1 MIKRQIKEFM
11 KKLGYAEDLD
21 SETLDYIYSEFL
33 KILESGITQ
42 NAFTFKSGCL
52 LFQFSI
58 INQNE
63 VQEHLDDQVRQG
75 ELRSIPGFKIGLK
88 KICLNLGDDFTC
100 KYTKRECVYKQDFLK
115 CEIVQHGPDAG
126 LEGWQ

>member
-1 MIKRQIKEFM
+1 MIKKQIKEFM
-11 KKLGYAEDLD
+11 KKLGYADELD
-21 SETLDYIYSEFL
+21 DETLDYIYSEFL
-33 KILESGITQ
+33 KILESGMAQ

-75 ELRSIPGFKIGLK
+75 NLQRLPGFKIGLK
-88 KICLNLGDDFTC
+88 RICLNLEDNFSC
-100 KYTKRECVYKQDFLK
+100 KYTKKNCIYQQDFFK
-115 CEIVQHGPDAG
+115 CEIVQNSPDAG